1 MWPALQKLRKAADAS
16 KGELVLAALS
26 NTVIF
31 PRGHEFND
39 DDDDDDD
46 ERPDQ
51 QKYKKTQ
58 KKSSKEKNEIRTL
71 KTQIFDLFLSSA
83 HIGLRKP
90 DERIYHYALTRLQ
103 EHVRLHSSGEKK
115 GVRMQDVT
123 FLDDIGTNLRTARK
137 LGMNTIKVTLGRA
150 DVAVRELEVLTG
162 LDLGGVEEEG
172 EEEKEKEKEKEGVR
186 GKARL

>member
-1 MWPALQKLRKAADAS
+1 MMRIARTPDPHMWPALQKLRKAADAS
-16 KGELVLAALS
+16 NGELVLAALS

-39 DDDDDDD
+39 DDD
-46 ERPDQ
+46 EKEEEHPDQ
-51 QKYKKTQ
+51 QKDQKK
-58 KKSSKEKNEIRTL
+58 KKSSYSKTNEIRTL

-90 DERIYHYALTRLQ
+90 DERIYQYAATRLQ
-103 EHVRLHSSGEKK
+103 EYIRLQGKP

-150 DVAVRELEVLTG
+150 DLAVRELEILTG
-162 LDLGGVEEEG
+162 LELGG
-172 EEEKEKEKEKEGVR
+172 R

>member
-1 MWPALQKLRKAADAS
+1 MRIARTPDPHMWPALQKLRKAADAS
-16 KGELVLAALS
+16 NGDLVLAALS

-31 PRGHEFND
+31 LKGHEFND
-39 DDDDDDD
+39 DD
-46 ERPDQ
+46 EEEHPDQ
-51 QKYKKTQ
+51 QKDQKK
-58 KKSSKEKNEIRTL
+58 KKSSNEKTNEIRTL

-90 DERIYHYALTRLQ
+90 DERIYQYAATRLQ
-103 EHVRLHSSGEKK
+103 EYIRLQGKK

-150 DVAVRELEVLTG
+150 DLAVRELEILTG
-162 LDLGGVEEEG
+162 LELGGKGEEG
-172 EEEKEKEKEKEGVR
+172 R

>member
-1 MWPALQKLRKAADAS
+1 MRIARTPDPHMWPALQKLRKAADAS
-16 KGELVLAALS
+16 NGELVLAALS

-39 DDDDDDD
+39 DDD
-46 ERPDQ
+46 EEEEHPDQ
-51 QKYKKTQ
+51 QKAQKN
-58 KKSSKEKNEIRTL
+58 KKSSNEKTNEIRTL

-90 DERIYHYALTRLQ
+90 DERIYQYAATRLQ
-103 EHVRLHSSGEKK
+103 EYIRLQGKP

-150 DVAVRELEVLTG
+150 DLAVRELEILTG
-162 LDLGGVEEEG
+162 LELGGKGEEG
-172 EEEKEKEKEKEGVR
+172 R

>member
-1 MWPALQKLRKAADAS
+1 MRIARTPDPHMWPALQKLRKAADAS
-16 KGELVLAALS
+16 NGELVLAALS

-39 DDDDDDD
+39 DDDD
-46 ERPDQ
+46 EEEEEEHPDQ
-51 QKYKKTQ
+51 QKDQKK
-58 KKSSKEKNEIRTL
+58 KKSSSSKTNEIRTL

-90 DERIYHYALTRLQ
+90 DERIYQYAATRLQ
-103 EHVRLHSSGEKK
+103 EYIRLQGKK

-123 FLDDIGTNLRTARK
+123 FLDDIGTNLRTAKK

-150 DVAVRELEVLTG
+150 DLAVRELEILTG
-162 LDLGGVEEEG
+162 LELGGKGEEG
-172 EEEKEKEKEKEGVR
+172 R